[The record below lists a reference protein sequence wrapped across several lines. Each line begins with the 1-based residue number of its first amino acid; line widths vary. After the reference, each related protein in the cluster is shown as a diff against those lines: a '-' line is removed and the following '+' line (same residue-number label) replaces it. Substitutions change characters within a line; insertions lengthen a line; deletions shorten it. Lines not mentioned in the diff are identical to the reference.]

1 MSVQS
6 YGNCELRANINKIN
20 ENYNFKELWYNI
32 QNLIKES
39 EATEQEIV
47 NNMEENFEGKELEI
61 FKDIQEAIKDYITQA
76 GIKLKIDIYPT
87 YIDSEAEGTDNAGEI
102 IWCIEP
108 ELVESVKEISK
119 QWTTWSTFY

>member
-1 MSVQS
+1 MGMQA
-6 YGNCELRANINKIN
+6 YGNCELQANINKIN

-76 GIKLKIDIYPT
+76 WIKLKIDIYPT
-87 YIDSEAEGTDNAGEI
+87 CVDSEAEGTDNAGEI

-108 ELVESVKEISK
+108 ELVKTVKEFSR
-119 QWTTWSTFY
+119 QWTTWSTYG